1 MSMSQTKPLN
11 SKLTQ
16 SVLRRFGLP
25 QDMPANKGT
34 LEQLLDSY
42 TCIVPLGERL
52 AHCAPR
58 AASCTGGLSGFRR
71 EFWDSML
78 ANGAGGT
85 CYESNYAF
93 LGLLKQLNFEGY
105 LTIND
110 MGASIGCHSAIVIW
124 LDGQKHLVD
133 VGLPLYAVLPFPAA
147 GSEAIESPYFRYTI
161 KEVDENRHMITRH
174 PHPRCDAFL
183 LVDEPVA
190 DEDYCAITIHDY
202 RHEGGQFLGEIVIH
216 KVIDGQLWRFNSDDR
231 PLHLQQFIDGQRRN
245 HPLDGDVVAQLSD
258 AFEMDREIVA
268 EAMRILELP

>member
-1 MSMSQTKPLN
+1 MSMSQTKSLN
-11 SKLTQ
+11 SKLAQ

-25 QDMPANKGT
+25 QDLPANKGT
-34 LEQLLDSY
+34 LVQLLDSY
-42 TCIVPLGERL
+42 TRIVPWESASRIVR
-52 AHCAPR
+52 R
-58 AASCTGGLSGFRR
+58 AQHHVQADCPVFAE

-133 VGLPLYAVLPFPAA
+133 VGLPLYAVLRFPAA
-147 GSEAIESPYFRYTI
+147 GSEATESPYFRYTMN
-161 KEVDENRHMITRH
+161 KVDENRYMITRH

-190 DEDYCAITIHDY
+190 DDDYRAITIHDY
-202 RHEGGQFLGEIVIH
+202 RHDGGQFLGEIVIH

-231 PLHLQQFIDGQRRN
+231 PLHLQQFIDGQRHN
-245 HPLDGDVVAQLSD
+245 HTLDGDVAIQLSD
-258 AFEMDREIVA
+258 AFEMNRIILA
-268 EAMRILELP
+268 EAIRILELL